1 MYLIAMADKTFLADP
16 ALYRYT
22 VNHSLRE
29 PAILRRLREET
40 ASYPNAQMQI
50 SPDQGEFF
58 GLLVRAIGARKVL
71 EVGVFTGYSSL
82 AVLLSLPPES
92 RLVACDISDE
102 YTKVARRYWQEAGVA
117 DRVELHI
124 GPAVETLQRLAAGGH
139 RETIDFA
146 FIDAD
151 KSNYKHYYE
160 LALQLV
166 RKGGLIALDNM
177 LQSGKVIDPTAN
189 DRDTVAIR
197 ELNDKIA
204 SDQRVLASLLPLAD
218 GITLALKK

>member
-1 MYLIAMADKTFLADP
+1 MPDKTFLADP
-16 ALYRYT
+16 ALYRYALE
-22 VNHSLRE
+22 HSLRE
-29 PAILRRLREET
+29 PEILRRLREET

-58 GLLVRAIGARKVL
+58 ALLVRAIGARKVL

-82 AVLLSLPPES
+82 AVMLSLPADG
-92 RLVACDISDE
+92 RVVACDISDE

-124 GPAVETLQRLAAGGH
+124 GPAVETLEKLAGNGH
-139 RETIDFA
+139 RESFDFA

-151 KSNYKHYYE
+151 KSSYDRYYE
-160 LALQLV
+160 FALQLV

-177 LQSGKVIDPTAN
+177 LQSGKVIDPSAG

-197 ELNDKIA
+197 ALNDKIA
-204 SDQRVLASLLPLAD
+204 GDQRVFASLLPLAD